1 MSTGLV
7 THRACRSGPRSTPA
21 LLAAM
26 HRPAA
31 SLGSGPT
38 RESKDGSGRLL
49 LGVSHAFERC
59 IGLSTTH
66 QRRPRSSCARS
77 RRARRPFQRSALS
90 ACSPQTSDAACFHRS
105 NGLTGGTHSKVN
117 VVPQVALQ
125 PDRGGYPGD
134 AASNDRD
141 PNLAPSRRHRR
152 LLAKLKLDS
161 VSQHITSTRAGS
173 LYAPLASPSPS
184 TRESHAMI
192 LGRDGEISHQHPQ
205 LRLCPLASASYRDM
219 SSPARIITPTIGD
232 CADTMH

>member
-90 ACSPQTSDAACFHRS
+90 ACSAQTSDAACFHRS
-105 NGLTGGTHSKVN
+105 NGLTE
-117 VVPQVALQ
+117 
-125 PDRGGYPGD
+125 
-134 AASNDRD
+134 
-141 PNLAPSRRHRR
+141 
-152 LLAKLKLDS
+152 
-161 VSQHITSTRAGS
+161 STYNR
-173 LYAPLASPSPS
+173 S
-184 TRESHAMI
+184 T
-192 LGRDGEISHQHPQ
+192 
-205 LRLCPLASASYRDM
+205 
-219 SSPARIITPTIGD
+219 SSPRLPFCRIAVDIPEMPPPMIATRILLRRGAIVDFWPSSSWTVYHS
-232 CADTMH
+232 T